1 MPGKYGSGSFSV
13 LLVDG
18 YNLLASKVK
27 GFTHKVTSVA
37 EGTTGLGDTTT
48 SKGPTGNVEIALTQD
63 GAFFDD
69 TTNSNHDAL
78 KASTAVSRVLCFAV
92 LGNVIG
98 QPFRG
103 ISGAYTSTY
112 EVIAQNG
119 QLTKANVSYDAS
131 GALER
136 GAILQ
141 HHATK
146 SVDWNTKT
154 LGTPVD
160 YTADTGQTVIPITSS
175 SVANP
180 SVITTPVPHGLTTG
194 QKILISGHAGSTPA
208 INGQQTVTV
217 ITATT
222 FSIPVNVT
230 VGGTGGSFVLANSV
244 TGGAGYLQ
252 VSAFS
257 GFTGF
262 IGKVRSSA
270 DDITYADLITFTNVT
285 AGPTAERKTVAGTV
299 DRYLCFDGDVTGVGS
314 ITVFAGFART

>member
-1 MPGKYGSGSFSV
+1 MPGKYGSSSFAV

-18 YNLLASKVK
+18 YNLLAAKVK
-27 GFTHKVTSVA
+27 SFSHKVASIM
-37 EGTTGLGDTTT
+37 EETTGLGDGTKA
-48 SKGPTGNVEIALTQD
+48 KGPTGVVQVSLTQA

-69 TTNSNHDAL
+69 STNGSHDAL
-78 KASTAVSRVLCFAV
+78 KASTAASRILCFAIA
-92 LGNVIG
+92 GNAIG

-103 ISGAYTSTY
+103 MSGAYTQSY
-112 EVIAQNG
+112 EVLAQTAK
-119 QLTKANVSYDAS
+119 LTKANVGYDAS

-136 GAILQ
+136 GTILQ
-141 HHATK
+141 HHIAKTA
-146 SVDWNTKT
+146 DWNTKT

-160 YTADTGQTVIPITSS
+160 YTLDPSQTVIPITSS

-217 ITATT
+217 TGPNT
-222 FSIPVNVT
+222 FTIPVNVT
-230 VGGTGGSFVLANSV
+230 VGGTGGSFVLANTV
-244 TGGAGYLQ
+244 NGGAGYQQ

-262 IGKVRSSA
+262 IGKIRSSA
-270 DDITYADLITFTNVT
+270 DDVTYADLITFTNVT
-285 AGPTAERKTVAGTV
+285 AAPAAERKTVAGTV
-299 DRYLCFDGDVTGVGS
+299 DRYLCFDGDVTGTGS
-314 ITVFAGFART
+314 ITPFAGFARS